1 MSDTGLVTQQS
12 VHDFDATIQRLTTH
26 LEAKGIT
33 LFARIDHAAGAAD
46 VGLSL
51 RPTTLFIFGNPAGGT
66 LLMQAVQSS
75 GIDLPL
81 KMLVWQDA
89 NGIVNLTYNEPS
101 WIAARHGLGGA
112 VDKVVAGMAATLDAL
127 ARDAASPATQP

>member
-12 VHDFDATIQRLTTH
+12 VHDFDATIQRLTTS
-26 LEAKGIT
+26 LETKGIT
-33 LFARIDHAAGAAD
+33 LFARIDHAAGATD

-66 LLMQAVQSS
+66 LLMQVVQSS

-89 NGIVNLTYNEPS
+89 NGIVNLSYNKPS
-101 WIAARHGLGGA
+101 WIAARHGLAGA